1 MNVMPTDIPDVEV
14 VEPRVSRDT
23 RGYFA
28 ETYNDNW
35 PWPGRDFM
43 FSEKDLNHPYFKDIN
58 LWC

>member
-1 MNVMPTDIPDVEV
+1 MPTDIPDVEV
-14 VEPRVSRDT
+14 VEPRVFRDT

-43 FSEKDLNHPYFKDIN
+43 LSEKDLNHPYFKDIKP
-58 LWC
+58 WC